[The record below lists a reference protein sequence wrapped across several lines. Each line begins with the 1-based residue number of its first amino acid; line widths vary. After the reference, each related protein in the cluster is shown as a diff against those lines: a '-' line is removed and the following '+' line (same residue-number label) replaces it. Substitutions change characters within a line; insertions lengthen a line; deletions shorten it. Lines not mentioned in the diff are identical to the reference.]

1 MDMGPIGWTQ
11 PDPTSLLNGP
21 TQPNIFRINKVHPT
35 QPKAAILSV
44 ISRCHKGTQRVL
56 ILSHA
61 ELIGLISLKVLQAAQ
76 MSGSRLA
83 AETKSYDPVVY
94 IMCRLSTVK
103 LQFVIW
109 TRPNQAH

>member
-1 MDMGPIGWTQ
+1 M
-11 PDPTSLLNGP
+11 
-21 TQPNIFRINKVHPT
+21 
-35 QPKAAILSV
+35 SV

-61 ELIGLISLKVLQAAQ
+61 ELIISLKVLQAAQ

-109 TRPNQAH
+109 TQPNQAH